1 MKRLAPLLFLLC
13 CAACMLSACAVVEPT
28 ADANSATLRMQA
40 RPERMVVLTVAN
52 PTESFALDAGSTG
65 SGYGSHG
72 TYAAGGSA
80 RSTLAAIAH
89 QYNLTDVTAWPIPAL
104 GVHCAVLEIKGDRS
118 RETVLKEL
126 AADPRVRLAQPLQTF
141 QTLAT
146 ESNRGSSYAGLQQAV
161 REVGA
166 DAAQRVALGDSVRIA
181 LIDTGVDTD
190 HPDLRGRI
198 ASTLNVVDNDWAQF
212 KRDLHG
218 TEVAGIIAADGAG
231 HSSTSITG
239 IAPRAKLIAIKA
251 CWQQDR
257 TSAICNSL
265 TLAQALQAALD
276 ARAQVINLSLGG
288 PIDPLL
294 SALVA
299 QAIKKG
305 LVVVGAALPNGDL
318 KAFPVGIPGVIGV
331 DSAQPA
337 NGSPQSPSP
346 ALLYAPGRDILTITP
361 GGHYDFVSG
370 SSFATAHVT
379 GTVALLLGLASGMEA
394 AGVRTVLER
403 TSGPSQR
410 YARLINACRAV
421 AALHTNCE
429 QETMR

>member
-1 MKRLAPLLFLLC
+1 
-13 CAACMLSACAVVEPT
+13 MLSACAVVEPT
-28 ADANSATLRMQA
+28 SDANSATLRMQA

-52 PTESFALDAGSTG
+52 PTESFALNAGSTG
-65 SGYGSHG
+65 SGYGNHG
-72 TYAAGGSA
+72 AYAAGGSA
-80 RSTLAAIAH
+80 RSTLTAIAH
-89 QYNLTDVTAWPIPAL
+89 QYNLTDVTVWPIPAL

-141 QTLAT
+141 QTLAA

-161 REVGA
+161 REIGA
-166 DAAQRVALGDSVRIA
+166 DAAQHIALGDSVRIA

-198 ASTLNVVDNDWAQF
+198 ASTFNFVDDDWAQF

-231 HSSTSITG
+231 RSSTSITG

-257 TSAICNSL
+257 AGAICNSL
-265 TLAQALQAALD
+265 TLALALQAALD

-288 PIDPLL
+288 PTDRLL

-305 LVVVGAALPNGDL
+305 LVVVGAVLPNGDL

-337 NGSPQSPSP
+337 NGSSPSP

-403 TSGPSQR
+403 TSGPSPR

-421 AALHTNCE
+421 AALHSNCE

>member
-1 MKRLAPLLFLLC
+1 MESAP
-13 CAACMLSACAVVEPT
+13 
-28 ADANSATLRMQA
+28 DANAATQRMQA
-40 RPERMVVLTVAN
+40 HPERMVVLTVAN
-52 PTESFALDAGSTG
+52 PTESFALNAGSTG
-65 SGYGSHG
+65 SGYGTHSA
-72 TYAAGGSA
+72 YAAGGSA

-89 QYNLTDVTAWPIPAL
+89 QYNLMDVTAWPIPAL

-118 RETVLKEL
+118 RDTVLKAL
-126 AADPRVRLAQPLQTF
+126 AADARVRLAQPLQTF
-141 QTLAT
+141 QTLAADA
-146 ESNRGSSYAGLQQAV
+146 NHGSSYASLQQAV
-161 REVGA
+161 REIGA
-166 DAAQRVALGDSVRIA
+166 DAAQRVSLGDSVRIA
-181 LIDTGVDTD
+181 LIDTGVDTE
-190 HPDLRGRI
+190 HPDIRGRI
-198 ASTLNVVDNDWAQF
+198 ASALNFVDNDWEQF

-231 HSSTSITG
+231 RSSTSITG
-239 IAPRAKLIAIKA
+239 IAPHAKLVAIKA

-257 TSAICNSL
+257 TGAICNSL

-276 ARAQVINLSLGG
+276 ARVQIINLSLGG

-318 KAFPVGIPGVIGV
+318 TAFPVGIPGVIGV

-337 NGSPQSPSP
+337 NTLPPSLAP

-379 GTVALLLGLASGMEA
+379 GTVALLLGLASGMETTR
-394 AGVRTVLER
+394 VRAVLEH

-410 YARLINACRAV
+410 YARLINACRAA
-421 AALHTNCE
+421 AALHRTCE
-429 QETMR
+429 QETTR